1 MTADKLQ
8 NAFEAAYVE
17 EMVRVYG
24 EAIRGAA
31 QVAIDHKMP
40 NGEYAAPMLRLGL
53 WAWKAS
59 RAAVVVQLPELHT
72 IAPDDDRKWH
82 GCRNS
87 TIRTCARAVEAAGLK
102 VKS

>member
-1 MTADKLQ
+1 MINDKMRDE
-8 NAFEAAYVE
+8 FEAWALEGWAE
-17 EMVRVYG
+17 ESLSRFS
-24 EAIRGAA
+24 
-31 QVAIDHKMP
+31 
-40 NGEYAAPMLRLGL
+40 NGDYCGHTLNFCWL
-53 WAWKAS
+53 AWQAS